1 MAAEAGPGDRF
12 NNDPPNSATA
22 RISAVLALI
31 SRNFLSFISQKT
43 GAARL
48 LFLVQATAIR

>member
-1 MAAEAGPGDRF
+1 VNASTTVHAIKNR
-12 NNDPPNSATA
+12 ATA

-31 SRNFLSFISQKT
+31 SRNFLSLISQKT

-48 LFLVQATAIR
+48 LFRVQATAIR